1 MASVIQ
7 SLIQKYKAKVE
18 EQEEWGAISEV
29 QRIRGIR
36 LGKLAEGFMS
46 LIVVGLCSDEKMAA
60 ISDKTIK
67 HYANTL
73 LEQECS
79 SKKIAVGLLKKVIGC
94 FM

>member
-1 MASVIQ
+1 
-7 SLIQKYKAKVE
+7 
-18 EQEEWGAISEV
+18 
-29 QRIRGIR
+29 
-36 LGKLAEGFMS
+36 MS
-46 LIVVGLCSDEKMAA
+46 LIVVGLCTDEKMAA

-67 HYANTL
+67 HYTNTL